1 MESSNAIQLVTSH
14 VTGDNKS
21 KSRIKRVKT
30 DKVYKQKS
38 VINNNNNNGNTDKEK
53 AEKLFGMK
61 FKGE

>member
-14 VTGDNKS
+14 VTGNNKS

-38 VINNNNNNGNTDKEK
+38 VINNNGNTDKEK

>member
-14 VTGDNKS
+14 ATGNNNS

-38 VINNNNNNGNTDKEK
+38 VVNNNNENTDKEK

>member
-14 VTGDNKS
+14 VTGNNKS

-38 VINNNNNNGNTDKEK
+38 VVKGLTEKEQ
-53 AEKLFGMK
+53 AEKIYGMK

>member
-14 VTGDNKS
+14 VTGNNKS

-38 VINNNNNNGNTDKEK
+38 VVNNNNNGDTDKEK

>member
-14 VTGDNKS
+14 ATGNNKS
-21 KSRIKRVKT
+21 KIKRVKT

>member
-21 KSRIKRVKT
+21 KAKKVKT

-38 VINNNNNNGNTDKEK
+38 VINNNGKTDTDKEK

>member
-21 KSRIKRVKT
+21 KIKRVKT

-38 VINNNNNNGNTDKEK
+38 VINNNGNTDKEK

>member
-21 KSRIKRVKT
+21 KIKRVKT

-38 VINNNNNNGNTDKEK
+38 VINKNGNTDKEK